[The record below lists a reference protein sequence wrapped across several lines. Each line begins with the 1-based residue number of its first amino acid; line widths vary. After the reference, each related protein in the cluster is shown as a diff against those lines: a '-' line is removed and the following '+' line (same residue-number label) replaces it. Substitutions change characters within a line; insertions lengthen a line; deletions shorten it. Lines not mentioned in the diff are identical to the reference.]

1 MLPCPIWPRGW
12 LKALR
17 YHHPELEC
25 QLQTPGCEG
34 TAWSPNTMES
44 AGGPLALE
52 RTSLQPPPST
62 GVKSIPPQQSSGSAT
77 QQISSPSKYYPPQN
91 SVPSL
96 LLFLMVGTCLSPSSL
111 QSRQTQCHAE
121 QRRIFAYPPP
131 RGVLGEGGGVM
142 CAASHCGLCPESPP
156 KSLGMIWGSLGGS
169 LLWTGAT
176 GSCSDV
182 LGGGRVLGT
191 PMLHDAPPIPPT
203 LTCVC
208 CQRQALQ

>member
-12 LKALR
+12 QKALR
-17 YHHPELEC
+17 CHHPELEC

-34 TAWSPNTMES
+34 TAWSPNTMGS
-44 AGGPLALE
+44 AGGPLAPE

-62 GVKSIPPQQSSGSAT
+62 GVKSIPPSRAVDQQHSRSAPPPN
-77 QQISSPSKYYPPQN
+77 IIPPQN

-182 LGGGRVLGT
+182 LGGGRVLVDTHAARCT
-191 PMLHDAPPIPPT
+191 PTPPT